1 MGLALATSTP
11 RTLCSP
17 EGRARTCVAPLGQS
31 ELLPKMKLSR
41 QKLLESAI
49 RCETRELAHQNEI
62 NFSLRLIPGNRS
74 GEPEELRHGNEGP
87 VGERRR
93 VAQKQH
99 RHVARFDGR
108 CLFGPFPLL
117 RRTRRLH
124 HFSRDLACLFEAVQT
139 KAKATKAEAA
149 DQCTGS
155 ASSGSPARINQRPSW
170 DLAMILVTRP
180 SRSFPGL
187 RRFASDAFRCLS
199 GGIARGRGD
208 VRAVNCLLAE
218 AKQGRPIPN
227 ASAHL

>member
-124 HFSRDLACLFEAVQT
+124 HFSRDLACLFEA
-139 KAKATKAEAA
+139 
-149 DQCTGS
+149 
-155 ASSGSPARINQRPSW
+155 ARINQRPSW